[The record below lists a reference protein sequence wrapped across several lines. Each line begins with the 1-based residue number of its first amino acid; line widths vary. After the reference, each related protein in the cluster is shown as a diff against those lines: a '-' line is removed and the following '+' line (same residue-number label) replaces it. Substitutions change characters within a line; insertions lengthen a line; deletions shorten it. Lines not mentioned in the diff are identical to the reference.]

1 MKKKADQPSPGVDQ
15 TIYRSLDDEDFE
27 VEALKPLIPFS
38 MESGLNGNSKTIDNN
53 SSNLGYRSFK
63 AMPQKNLQTIDHGT
77 REQNLNLEPS
87 ILSKKETINGF
98 AVRAINEKNK
108 TKQQQIP
115 ITKVNADL
123 IRHGSAGVV
132 STTID
137 HSMRYG
143 SDIELEQVS
152 IIESNSV

>member
-1 MKKKADQPSPGVDQ
+1 MKEKADQPSPDVDQ
-15 TIYRSLDDEDFE
+15 AIYRSLDDEDFE

-77 REQNLNLEPS
+77 REQKLNLEPS

-108 TKQQQIP
+108 TK
-115 ITKVNADL
+115 
-123 IRHGSAGVV
+123 
-132 STTID
+132 
-137 HSMRYG
+137 
-143 SDIELEQVS
+143 
-152 IIESNSV
+152 